1 MTGNT
6 KSLPDPY
13 LEASSW
19 FMKVEEGLS
28 DLERRQFE
36 AWIAASDAH
45 PEIFAKVC
53 AISSADLADMD
64 AGQQADISVAP
75 VARARTTSY
84 WRNLAL
90 PAAAAVV
97 LVAFVSAGLLFQP
110 SSDRATGVE
119 MAAVQISTQIDKLPR
134 QAKLSDGSVLWVDA
148 ASSVKV
154 DFGPEQRLIQLE
166 HGGLYVSVVSMPDL
180 PLTISSPDF
189 TATAI
194 GTAFEVQTHGPA
206 PMVSVSEG
214 VVEVADKTTDQV
226 FRISRGMRATRT
238 GEGEWVETPVPL
250 VDIGTWRDNGLIFRM
265 RPLSEVVDSLNRYR
279 SERLI
284 RVDPEIADME
294 VSGGFSLKQSD
305 AAEVDRALAL
315 AAGAVTSSLENG
327 DVLIAPAEPLIPSD
341 E

>member
-119 MAAVQISTQIDKLPR
+119 MAAVQMVMDQGFDDLAAPVRRLNGVHTPTPYSPPLEAAVVP
-134 QAKLSDGSVLWVDA
+134 SV
-148 ASSVKV
+148 
-154 DFGPEQRLIQLE
+154 EQ
-166 HGGLYVSVVSMPDL
+166 
-180 PLTISSPDF
+180 
-189 TATAI
+189 
-194 GTAFEVQTHGPA
+194 
-206 PMVSVSEG
+206 
-214 VVEVADKTTDQV
+214 VAV
-226 FRISRGMRATRT
+226 AVR
-238 GEGEWVETPVPL
+238 EL
-250 VDIGTWRDNGLIFRM
+250 
-265 RPLSEVVDSLNRYR
+265 
-279 SERLI
+279 
-284 RVDPEIADME
+284 
-294 VSGGFSLKQSD
+294 
-305 AAEVDRALAL
+305 AAE
-315 AAGAVTSSLENG
+315 
-327 DVLIAPAEPLIPSD
+327 
-341 E
+341 